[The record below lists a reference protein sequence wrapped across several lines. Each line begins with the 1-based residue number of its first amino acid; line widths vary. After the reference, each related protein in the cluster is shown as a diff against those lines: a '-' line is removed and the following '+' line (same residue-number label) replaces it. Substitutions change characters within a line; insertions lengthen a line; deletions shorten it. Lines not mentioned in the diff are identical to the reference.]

1 MNRIRLA
8 TPEEIE
14 SIKSTSDLDTTCSVL
29 ALDAQSGTA
38 FAVVRT
44 PVEVDPVYFPDGWT
58 DRLKA
63 MFMRDVETVLS
74 AKGATS
80 YYYNIKTSDTEWIHA
95 VETWGGQRTS
105 TAEEY
110 RFKKLL

>member
-14 SIKSTSDLDTTCSVL
+14 SIKSTSDLDVTCSVL
-29 ALDAQSGTA
+29 ALDTQSGTA

-44 PVEVDPVYFPDGWT
+44 PVEVDPVHFPEGWT

-74 AKGATS
+74 AKGALS
-80 YYYNIKTSDTEWIHA
+80 YYFNVKASDTEWIHS
-95 VETWGGQRTS
+95 VETWGAERTS
-105 TAEEY
+105 LSEEY
-110 RFKKLL
+110 RFKKIL

>member
-8 TPEEIE
+8 TTEEIE
-14 SIKSTSDLDTTCSVL
+14 SIKSTSDLDATCSVL

-44 PVEVDPVYFPDGWT
+44 PVEVDPVYFPENWT
-58 DRLKA
+58 TRLKA

-80 YYYNIKTSDTEWIHA
+80 YYYNIKVSDTDWINA
-95 VETWGGQRTS
+95 VESWGGVRTS
-105 TAEEY
+105 AAEEF